1 MAAAEAAAPVRF
13 GQVVVGPPGSGKS
26 TYCAG
31 MAELLRGS
39 GRPVALVNLDPAN
52 ELLPFSA
59 DLDLSELVSVSD
71 VMRELGLGP
80 NGALLYCL
88 EYLEKNLDW
97 LLRRLAAL
105 GNQYILFDF
114 PGQVELYTHNAAV
127 PRILRRLEQHNFRLT
142 AVNLVDSHYCSDPGK
157 FVSALL
163 STLATM
169 LHLAL
174 PHINVLSKIDLAQKF
189 GKLHFGLDFY
199 TEVMDLERLA
209 ELLDDDPFTRRYRRL
224 TAKLT
229 GLVEDYGLVSFV
241 PLNVSDKQTMVR
253 LLRAVDKANGYV
265 FGAGEQRSIQSL
277 LACAVGAEFQD
288 DLVGGA
294 ADRYVPADGD
304 TADT

>member
-1 MAAAEAAAPVRF
+1 MAAVSPVRF
-13 GQVVVGPPGSGKS
+13 GQVVVGPPGSGKT

-31 MAELLRGS
+31 MAELLRGT

-52 ELLPFSA
+52 ETLPFAA
-59 DLDLSELVSVSD
+59 DLDLAELVTVED
-71 VMRELGLGP
+71 VMRELRLGP

-88 EYLEKNLDW
+88 EYLEKNMDW
-97 LLRRLAAL
+97 LLQRLAAL
-105 GNQYILFDF
+105 GDKYILFDF

-127 PRILRRLEQHNFRLT
+127 PRILRRLEKANFRLT

-157 FVSALL
+157 FVSVLL
-163 STLATM
+163 STLAMM

-174 PHINVLSKIDLAQKF
+174 PHINVLSKIDLAEKF

-199 TEVMDLERLA
+199 AEVMDLERLA

-241 PLNVSDKQTMVR
+241 PLNVSDKATMARV
-253 LLRAVDKANGYV
+253 LRSVDKANGYV
-265 FGAGEQRSIQSL
+265 FGAGEERSIQTL

-288 DLVGGA
+288 DVVGA
-294 ADRYVPADGD
+294 AAEQYVPTGGGMEAE
-304 TADT
+304 